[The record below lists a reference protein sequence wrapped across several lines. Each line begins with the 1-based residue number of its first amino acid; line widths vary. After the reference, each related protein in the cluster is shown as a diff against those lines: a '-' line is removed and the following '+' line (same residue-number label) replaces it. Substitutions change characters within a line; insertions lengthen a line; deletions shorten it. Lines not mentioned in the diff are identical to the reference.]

1 MRSHLQGFGLASG
14 LTLLLV
20 APALSQEA
28 SVDRAGLDAAAG
40 RLVFQNVLLADPQ
53 AFTARPRRTASQPA
67 EKYASTGDA
76 SRDREELDV
85 GAGRVA
91 SRGSATAA
99 PAGTA
104 PRRPEPI
111 QAGTKRAVRVVLAS
125 PYGQ

>member
-1 MRSHLQGFGLASG
+1 MRGNLRGFGLASG
-14 LTLLLV
+14 LTLLLA

-53 AFTARPRRTASQPA
+53 AFTARARRTASLPV
-67 EKYASTGDA
+67 EKYASIGDA

-91 SRGSATAA
+91 SRGSADAA
-99 PAGTA
+99 SAAMA

-111 QAGTKRAVRVVLAS
+111 QAGSKRTVRVILPS